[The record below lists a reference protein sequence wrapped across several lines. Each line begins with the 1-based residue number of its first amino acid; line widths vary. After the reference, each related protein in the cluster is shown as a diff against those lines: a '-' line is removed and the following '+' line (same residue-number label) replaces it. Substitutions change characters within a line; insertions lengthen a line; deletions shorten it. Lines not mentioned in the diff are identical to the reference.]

1 MAGVIA
7 LCSTWLYIAEHGINK
22 AIDSPFDAFWWG
34 VVTLTT
40 VGYGDVT
47 PVTTEGRLAAMV
59 LMLLAIG
66 LFGAITAT
74 ITSYLLNSD
83 SRHVGKST
91 LVDELERLS
100 ALHSIGALT
109 HEEFSRAKR
118 GLITDLM

>member
-1 MAGVIA
+1 
-7 LCSTWLYIAEHGINK
+7 
-22 AIDSPFDAFWWG
+22 
-34 VVTLTT
+34 
-40 VGYGDVT
+40 
-47 PVTTEGRLAAMV
+47 MV

-100 ALHSIGALT
+100 ALHSSGALT

>member
-1 MAGVIA
+1 MA

-47 PVTTEGRLAAMV
+47 PVSTDGRLAAMV

-74 ITSYLLNSD
+74 ITSYLMNSD
-83 SRHVGKST
+83 SRHVASQ
-91 LVDELERLS
+91 RWSMNSS
-100 ALHSIGALT
+100 A
-109 HEEFSRAKR
+109 SRRCIQAVHLR
-118 GLITDLM
+118 TRSSVGRSGD